1 MNDYN
6 KAIEVLKDW
15 GFYVDNLWHIDS
27 VKGDFTDAERM
38 DILAQVMTDPEVDKF
53 ITAKIKM
60 IVTKR
65 SYEHPQD

>member
-38 DILAQVMTDPEVDKF
+38 DILAEALTHPDVDKL
-53 ITAKIKM
+53 IVSKIKS
-60 IVTKR
+60 ISDRK
-65 SYEHPQD
+65 